1 MTDATT
7 ADYETTAAPR
17 VEETTEDAL
26 AARILLTILVALVAW
41 GLCIFFWGI
50 PGLYLPA
57 VALVPVVWGA
67 LIAITMGN

>member
-1 MTDATT
+1 MTDATLHQTDT
-7 ADYETTAAPR
+7 APYH
-17 VEETTEDAL
+17 VEDSTEDAV

-41 GLCIFFWGI
+41 GVCIFLWGV

-57 VALVPVVWGA
+57 LALVPVVWAA